1 MPLPKPPSVKD
12 KCLGALGKLRQCG
25 RRLRRN
31 ARGGVSTLVA
41 LSLPVVIGSVGL
53 GYDLNRG
60 YNQRLFNQRVAD
72 MAALGAAL
80 EYRASEGANIDAAAK
95 SIAVANGLSDAT
107 IKAELLSDFPN
118 AGDTSVRVTVT
129 HAVPFTLAA
138 VLGFSGSYSVAAD
151 AAAIVSSEAPYAAPC
166 FLALSNASDA
176 LQVQGGASLVA
187 SDCSVAAVG
196 DVTNNGTLI
205 KASDIISGS
214 GSISLSSGTLT
225 ANSLRYANGLSVPSW
240 NTNLPPA
247 KDRHNVSTSLA
258 DPWASSSELQAAIAQ
273 IGNHAALPT
282 LSNPVTPSGS
292 EWNLSWS
299 PSAAVTAYR
308 TGPYTGEYVIP
319 KGNYTIGAFIVGGG
333 IKVTF
338 ESGSNITIA
347 NGVSIGG
354 GSTVTFGDSNIWVNG
369 GFNSGSSGVTIG
381 KGTLWIGSG
390 TVTFSGTNKKGDGD
404 VTINAPVSL
413 GGGIYLD
420 MGAGNHAFRSLT
432 LSGGGSS
439 ALGKG
444 NFTVLSGLSV
454 GGGSE
459 LALGNGDIVIGAG
472 SSGNAIDLSGSAKIL
487 MGDGTFSA
495 IGNIVTQGGSRIVF
509 GQTANHYIVGNMTIA
524 GSAYFGKGR
533 YTVAGNFTNGT
544 GGTTWPY
551 TSSRTGLTYGAD
563 GSGYDM
569 VGYDVSFIL
578 SGTLNLSGGA
588 KTKLSAPSSS
598 VSGGA
603 IGGMLFHSNTTS
615 SVNWSGGSSN
625 VFNGVVHVP
634 NAAVTMSGGNS
645 TGDSGGSSGNCF
657 MLIASKINASGG
669 VTAGSTCKSNIDGST
684 GSNSTTPQI
693 RLVK

>member
-1 MPLPKPPSVKD
+1 MRSKS
-12 KCLGALGKLRQCG
+12 
-25 RRLRRN
+25 
-31 ARGGVSTLVA
+31 GGVSTLVA

-53 GYDLNRG
+53 GFDLNRG

-72 MAALGAAL
+72 MAALGAAM
-80 EYRASEGANIDAAAK
+80 EYRASESADINAAAR
-95 SIAVANGLSDAT
+95 SIAVANELSTAVV
-107 IKAELLSDFPN
+107 KAELVSDFPN

-129 HAVPFTLAA
+129 HSVPYTLAA

-166 FLALSNASDA
+166 FLALSGASDA
-176 LQVQGGASLVA
+176 LQVQGGASIVA

-214 GSISLSSGTLT
+214 GSIALAYGTLT
-225 ANSLRYANGLSVPSW
+225 ANSLRYANGLSVPAW
-240 NTNLPPA
+240 NSNLPPA
-247 KDRHNVSTSLA
+247 KDRHNVTTTLS

-273 IGNHAALPT
+273 IGNHAPLPT

-319 KGNYTIGAFIVGGG
+319 KGDYTIGAFIVGGG

-354 GSTVTFGDSNIWVNG
+354 GSTVNFGDSNIRVNG
-369 GFNSGSSGVTIG
+369 GFDSGSNGVTIG
-381 KGTLWIGSG
+381 NGTLWIGSG
-390 TVTFSGTNKKGDGD
+390 TVTFSGTNKKGNGD

-420 MGAGNHAFRSLT
+420 MGVGNHAFRSLT

-439 ALGKG
+439 ALGNG
-444 NFTVLSGLSV
+444 DFTVLSGV
-454 GGGSE
+454 NTAGGSE
-459 LALGNGDIVIGAG
+459 LIVGNGNIIIGAN
-472 SSGNAIDLSGSAKIL
+472 SAGNAIDVGQGGRMF
-487 MGDGTFSA
+487 MGDGAFSA
-495 IGNIVTQGGSRIVF
+495 IGNVVARDGSRIAF
-509 GQTANHYIVGNMTIA
+509 GQTVNHYIVGNLSIGGA
-524 GSAYFGKGR
+524 AYFGKGR

-551 TSSRTGLTYGAD
+551 TSSRTGMTYGAD
-563 GSGYDM
+563 GSGFDM

-578 SGTLNLSGGA
+578 SGALNLGGGA

-603 IGGMLFHSNTTS
+603 ISGLLVHSNTS
-615 SVNWSGGSSN
+615 SDVKWEAGAVN

-634 NAAVTMSGGNS
+634 NATVTMSGGTSN
-645 TGDSGGSSGNCF
+645 GDSGGNSSNCF
-657 MLIASKINASGG
+657 MLIANKINAKDGNA
-669 VTAGSTCKSNIDGST
+669 TGSTCKSSIDGSAGGGTT
-684 GSNSTTPQI
+684 GPQI